1 MSSVLFN
8 RGILTQTG
16 ARKKA
21 DDAIRDMDALKKSVT
36 DAALTTAEH
45 TTTCRTLQAQITEL
59 EGKLQV
65 LSEHTS
71 ILRILQAQITSLE
84 EKLQEKVPSSPPSPP
99 SEEDTPEI
107 KSPPDVKTKTKK

>member
-45 TTTCRTLQAQITEL
+45 TTTIKTLQAQILAL
-59 EGKLQV
+59 EGKLQALSEKTAPEDVEEVPEVKTTEV
-65 LSEHTS
+65 LSAES
-71 ILRILQAQITSLE
+71 KSSKKRLE
-84 EKLQEKVPSSPPSPP
+84 K
-99 SEEDTPEI
+99 
-107 KSPPDVKTKTKK
+107 

>member
-21 DDAIRDMDALKKSVT
+21 DDAIRDMDALKKSVS

-45 TTTCRTLQAQITEL
+45 TTLIRTLQAQILDL
-59 EGKLQV
+59 EGKLQN
-65 LSEHTS
+65 LSQKTP
-71 ILRILQAQITSLE
+71 LE
-84 EKLQEKVPSSPPSPP
+84 KEEDST
-99 SEEDTPEI
+99 EDTPAPAPVPEV
-107 KSPPDVKTKTKK
+107 KSSKPKQKN